1 MKTITLQAKMENL
14 NSVISM
20 IEGELAANGCPLEEQ
35 TQISVACEEIFVN
48 IACYGYTPGEGDAV
62 VSVDISGNSPK
73 KCVIVFDDSGNQF
86 NPLEK
91 PDPDVT
97 LAAVERPIGGLG
109 IYMVK
114 NTMDNV
120 SYEYINGHNILTIIK
135 SFN

>member
-20 IEGELAANGCPLEEQ
+20 IEGELEANGCPLEEQ
-35 TQISVACEEIFVN
+35 TQISIACEEIFVN
-48 IACYGYTPGEGDAV
+48 IASYGYTPGEGDAV
-62 VSVDISGNSPK
+62 VSIDITGNSPK
-73 KCVIVFDDSGNQF
+73 KCVIVFDDGGNQF

-97 LAAVERPIGGLG
+97 LEAVERPIGGLG

-114 NTMDNV
+114 NTMDDV
-120 SYEYINGHNILTIIK
+120 SYEYINDHNILTITK

>member
-1 MKTITLQAKMENL
+1 MKEITLQAKMDNL
-14 NSVISM
+14 NPVIDM
-20 IEGELAANGCPLEEQ
+20 IEKELERFSCPMEVL
-35 TQISVACEEIFVN
+35 TQISIACEEIFVN
-48 IACYGYTPGEGDAV
+48 IACYGYTPDEGDAV
-62 VSVDISGNSPK
+62 VSIDITGNSPK
-73 KCVIVFDDSGNQF
+73 ICVIIFDDSGHQF

-114 NTMDNV
+114 NTMDDV
-120 SYEYINGHNILTIIK
+120 SYEYINSHNILTITK